1 MYLKYKSMG
10 KSNFVIMTTLFSSV
24 CMFFIITV
32 LVFFVNYFWGILS
45 YPTIQRFLLI
55 IFYTAAIIFYN
66 IKQSNRLWDENT
78 IKFEGI
84 SNIISEIED
93 TELKKLIIKGEK
105 IMAVKRYR
113 AITDLKF
120 KDALRYVNLIEVYYS
135 NQEYK

>member
-1 MYLKYKSMG
+1 
-10 KSNFVIMTTLFSSV
+10 
-24 CMFFIITV
+24 MFFIITV
-32 LVFFVNYFWGILS
+32 LVFLVNYFWGILS
-45 YPTIQRFLLI
+45 YPTIQRVLLV
-55 IFYTAAIIFYN
+55 IFYTVAIIFYN

-113 AITDLKF
+113 AITGLKF
-120 KDALRYVNLIEVYYS
+120 KDALRYVNLIGVYYS
-135 NQEYK
+135 NQDINNR

>member
-1 MYLKYKSMG
+1 MG

-32 LVFFVNYFWGILS
+32 PVFLINYFWGILS
-45 YPTIQRFLLI
+45 YPTVQRVLLV
-55 IFYTAAIIFYN
+55 IFYTVAIIFYN

-105 IMAVKRYR
+105 IMALKRYR
-113 AITDLKF
+113 AITGLKF
-120 KDALRYVNLIEVYYS
+120 KDALRYVNLIGVYYS
-135 NQEYK
+135 NQDINNR